1 MNLDLL
7 FIPPLSLFSLLL
19 SSSSNT
25 GEPYESSESSN
36 ESDSDDDDDKSEGHD
51 ADSDEDSES
60 SDSDGKTFAT
70 EPPRRTG
77 DDTNDGREKGAYL
90 SKNITI
96 GYFCG
101 QYSTAVHDIFVK
113 PP

>member
-1 MNLDLL
+1 MREFGSSVHSSHYFSPLL
-7 FIPPLSLFSLLL
+7 Q
-19 SSSSNT
+19 T

-60 SDSDGKTFAT
+60 SDSDSKTFAT
-70 EPPRRTG
+70 APPRRTG
-77 DDTNDGREKGAYL
+77 DEHTNDGREKGACL

-96 GYFCG
+96 E
-101 QYSTAVHDIFVK
+101 VK
-113 PP
+113 CVYTSVWAILCCSP